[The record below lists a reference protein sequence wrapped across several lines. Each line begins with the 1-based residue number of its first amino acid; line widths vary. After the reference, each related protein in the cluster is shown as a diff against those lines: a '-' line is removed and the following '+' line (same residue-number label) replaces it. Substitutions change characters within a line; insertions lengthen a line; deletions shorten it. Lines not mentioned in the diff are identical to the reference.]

1 MANIEQKIA
10 IIEQIIG
17 YIYTDKLI
25 CLEALQMNMDPMYVS
40 LGGIRHLVRKN
51 KNLETVGD
59 AIIDAV
65 LCKKWYEFRD
75 SHGHRL
81 SVEQFD
87 SQIRQRN
94 ACNNF
99 FTAIGR
105 ANGID
110 ACILMNAG
118 MGNRASDGMVA
129 NTVEAVIGAA
139 YIDAGVNGLA
149 VVNAIMARLGLDNPP
164 LFST

>member
-1 MANIEQKIA
+1 VIA
-10 IIEQIIG
+10 
-17 YIYTDKLI
+17 T
-25 CLEALQMNMDPMYVS
+25 VS
-40 LGGIRHLVRKN
+40 P
-51 KNLETVGD
+51 
-59 AIIDAV
+59 V
-65 LCKKWYEFRD
+65 LSIASQWNAP
-75 SHGHRL
+75 SNSLTAGHRL

-118 MGNRASDGMVA
+118 MGNRASDRMVA
-129 NTVEAVIGAA
+129 NAVEAVIGAA

-149 VVNAIMARLGLDNPP
+149 VVNAIMTRLGLDNPP